1 MRFNMSYLNV
11 ASGAVVS
18 ELPGEQR
25 AGFIRRTYT
34 HVAGAIAVFAILEA
48 YLLSLGWG
56 ETALA
61 LLSQSS
67 WSWLLVLGAF
77 MGVGIIANKWA
88 HSGASRDLQ
97 YAGLGLYVVAEAFI
111 FLPLMHMAITY
122 APGVLENAA
131 VVTASLVAALTLIV
145 FTTRKDFSFMGPALA
160 IGGMI
165 ALGVIVCAIAFGIQ
179 LGTFFSAVMILF
191 AGGCVLYST
200 SNVLHTYREDQHVA
214 ASLSLFASIALM
226 FWYVVQFL
234 MSFGGD

>member
-1 MRFNMSYLNV
+1 MSYLNV
-11 ASGAVVS
+11 GSGAVVS

-25 AGFIRRTYT
+25 ATFIRKTYT
-34 HVAGAIAVFAILEA
+34 HLAGAIAVFAILEA
-48 YLLSLGWG
+48 YFLSLGWG
-56 ETALA
+56 EKAVA

-88 HSGASRDLQ
+88 HSGASRDMQ
-97 YAGLGLYVVAEAFI
+97 YAGLGLYIVAEAFI
-111 FLPLMHMAITY
+111 FLPLMHIATTY
-122 APGVLENAA
+122 APGVLQNAA
-131 VVTASLVAALTLIV
+131 IVTGSLVAALTLIV

-165 ALGVIVCAIAFGIQ
+165 AMAVIVCAILFGIE
-179 LGTFFSAVMILF
+179 LGTYFSAVMILF

-200 SNVLHTYREDQHVA
+200 SNVLHTYNEDQHVA
-214 ASLSLFASIALM
+214 ASLTLFASIALL
-226 FWYVVQFL
+226 FWYVVQFM